1 MQLRCPR
8 SSPTKQYPD
17 FPLVF
22 PFCVTLSESSGCGKS
37 IGCDPVF
44 MVSARARAASCFAV
58 PPPDEGTILGS
69 SAAVAGG
76 WIPFPVTWSS
86 MTFTPDFAAPDTMSM
101 PVRVPSDVVDTNC
114 LLTLA
119 KMLDPKSVTGRIN
132 SRMSSVISPISL
144 NTLNPAN
151 PKRNTISMKRTM
163 YPANDVDVSEEES
176 SEASEASE
184 ALLSS
189 ALDSENQDATLE
201 AGAEAEAVEAEEEEE
216 EEDVDDVEGVN
227 TLNIEL
233 DAEAGGLDFAKD
245 AI

>member
-1 MQLRCPR
+1 
-8 SSPTKQYPD
+8 
-17 FPLVF
+17 
-22 PFCVTLSESSGCGKS
+22 
-37 IGCDPVF
+37 
-44 MVSARARAASCFAV
+44 
-58 PPPDEGTILGS
+58 
-69 SAAVAGG
+69 
-76 WIPFPVTWSS
+76 
-86 MTFTPDFAAPDTMSM
+86 
-101 PVRVPSDVVDTNC
+101 
-114 LLTLA
+114 
-119 KMLDPKSVTGRIN
+119 
-132 SRMSSVISPISL
+132 
-144 NTLNPAN
+144 
-151 PKRNTISMKRTM
+151 M